1 MGQGFA
7 ALAAA
12 RAALRGKN
20 REEILEIIERVK
32 QKTAVFVAVPTL
44 KYLAR
49 SGKVSRVQAMVA
61 TLLTIKPI
69 LGVKDGL
76 VQTVDKKRS
85 YSQALQR
92 MIALVEERFPTE
104 KLAVAVL
111 HSNALEKAGEFK
123 QEIEGRLRC
132 AQVFIAEMGASLAV
146 HGGEGMLG
154 IAACAADEL

>member
-1 MGQGFA
+1 
-7 ALAAA
+7 
-12 RAALRGKN
+12 
-20 REEILEIIERVK
+20 
-32 QKTAVFVAVPTL
+32 
-44 KYLAR
+44 
-49 SGKVSRVQAMVA
+49 
-61 TLLTIKPI
+61 
-69 LGVKDGL
+69 
-76 VQTVDKKRS
+76 
-85 YSQALQR
+85 

-104 KLAVAVL
+104 KLAVMVL